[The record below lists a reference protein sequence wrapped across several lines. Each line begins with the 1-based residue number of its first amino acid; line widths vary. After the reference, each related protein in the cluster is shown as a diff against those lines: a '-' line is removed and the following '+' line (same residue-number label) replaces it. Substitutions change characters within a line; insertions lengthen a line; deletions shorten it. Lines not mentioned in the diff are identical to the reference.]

1 MARREGRRG
10 HVHKQEAA
18 VQRESPCNEED
29 ECRATTEPTG
39 AHDENRRLEEAFQQL
54 GREAGGAYDIG
65 ILRVGSSLSCRE
77 QLLLTQWG
85 FDVAKQ
91 MAKGGPSALCL
102 VCDTEFPP
110 EHPDAF
116 LVITAHRADPSVAM
130 LSPICARCATKS
142 DVELVDIYVE
152 NARQNGDADLRV
164 LPAEHFH
171 RAGRA

>member
-10 HVHKQEAA
+10 HVLNEEMA
-18 VQRESPCNEED
+18 VQRESPCSGQDN
-29 ECRATTEPTG
+29 CRAAAKPTEG
-39 AHDENRRLEEAFQQL
+39 DGQNRRLEEAFQQL

-65 ILRVGSSLSCRE
+65 ILRVGPSLSCRE

-91 MAKGGPSALCL
+91 MAKGGLSALCL

-116 LVITAHRADPSVAM
+116 LVITAHRADPSIVM

-164 LPAEHFH
+164 LPAEHLH

>member
-10 HVHKQEAA
+10 HVLNEEMA
-18 VQRESPCNEED
+18 VQRESPCSGQDN
-29 ECRATTEPTG
+29 CRAAAKPTEG
-39 AHDENRRLEEAFQQL
+39 DGQNRRLEEAFQQL

-65 ILRVGSSLSCRE
+65 ILRVGPSLSCRE
-77 QLLLTQWG
+77 QLLLTQWS

-116 LVITAHRADPSVAM
+116 LVNHGAPSRS
-130 LSPICARCATKS
+130 LGR
-142 DVELVDIYVE
+142 DVV
-152 NARQNGDADLRV
+152 ADLRTLRHEIRCRV
-164 LPAEHFH
+164 GGYL
-171 RAGRA
+171 R